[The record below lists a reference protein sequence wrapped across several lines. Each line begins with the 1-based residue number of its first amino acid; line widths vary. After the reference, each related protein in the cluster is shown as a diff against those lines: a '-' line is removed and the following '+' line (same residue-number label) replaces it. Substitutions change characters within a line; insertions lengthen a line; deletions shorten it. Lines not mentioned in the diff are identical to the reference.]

1 MENDIKNDIA
11 TIEGKLNKKD
21 PTQVLI
27 KMSIPIEVYVRL
39 NLEHQV
45 HTLLKELKLVDKL

>member
-1 MENDIKNDIA
+1 VENDIKNDIA